1 MAADADGDEPTPTA
15 PAADPDLE
23 KAAPGAA
30 AHPSA
35 PAADE
40 GGTVVRTVLARWR
53 REDLLE
59 RSILVLRAL
68 VLFFS
73 LLAAVIVA
81 SNKHGDWR
89 DFDLYQ
95 EYRYLLG
102 ISLLAFLYSMGQLW
116 RQARRFSTGKD
127 LVPRNYSGIVD
138 FAGDQVTA
146 YLLISAL
153 SAAIPLTNRMREGSD
168 NIFTDS
174 SCASISM
181 AFFAFVSSALSALIS
196 GFKLSK
202 QTYI

>member
-1 MAADADGDEPTPTA
+1 MAADADGDKPTPTA
-15 PAADPDLE
+15 PLADPDVE

-30 AHPSA
+30 PPPSA
-35 PAADE
+35 PASDE
-40 GGTVVRTVLARWR
+40 GVTVVRSVVARWR

-81 SNKHGDWR
+81 SNKHGDWK

-102 ISLLAFLYSMGQLW
+102 ISLLALLYSMAQVW
-116 RQARRFSTGKD
+116 RQGRRFSTGKD

-138 FAGDQVTA
+138 FAGDQVGGSFSIW
-146 YLLISAL
+146 LKISIL
-153 SAAIPLTNRMREGSD
+153 FMP
-168 NIFTDS
+168 
-174 SCASISM
+174 
-181 AFFAFVSSALSALIS
+181 FVLWD
-196 GFKLSK
+196 
-202 QTYI
+202 